1 MRTISQ
7 SILTLV
13 LVGAL
18 LACAAPPPAAPV
30 GETDVRY
37 GRIVKIDA
45 VQIESDDHMGLGAV
59 IGGIAGGVIG
69 HQFGGGTGRDVA
81 TVAGALA
88 GGFGGAKV
96 AQKTDRRP
104 GQHITVKLGNGV
116 SVGITQPSDPNLHVD
131 DNVRIDGTGTGARV
145 VRAGP

>member
-1 MRTISQ
+1 MYAMRKLIGG
-7 SILTLV
+7 LTFASALV
-13 LVGAL
+13 
-18 LACAAPPPAAPV
+18 ACAGPPPAPV
-30 GETDVRY
+30 GETEVRN
-37 GRIVKIDA
+37 GRIARIDA
-45 VQIESDDHMGLGAV
+45 VQIESNEHMGLGAV

-96 AQKTDRRP
+96 AQATDKVH

-116 SVGITQPSDPNLHVD
+116 SVGITQPTDPNLRVGD
-131 DNVRIDGTGTGARV
+131 SVRIDGSGTSARV
-145 VRAGP
+145 VHTGA